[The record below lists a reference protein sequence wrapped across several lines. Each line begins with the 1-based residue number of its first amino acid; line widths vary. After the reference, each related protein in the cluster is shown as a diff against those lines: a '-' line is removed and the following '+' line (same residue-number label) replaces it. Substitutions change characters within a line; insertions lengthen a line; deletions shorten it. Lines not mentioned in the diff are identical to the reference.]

1 MTDLKK
7 NIPKL
12 RFPEFEGEWEEK
24 KLGEIVS
31 FGKGKL
37 LGKKDLVEDGKYPC
51 ILYGELY
58 TKYGAIINNIE
69 SRTNVDPSKL
79 KKADKNQI
87 LIPSSG
93 ETVEDIATASAINVT
108 EDVYIGGDLNILT
121 PQKDDGRFISLS
133 LNSVNKWNVSRFA
146 QGKTVVHL
154 YNSDLK
160 NLKIN
165 LPCQF
170 EEQQKIGDFFSKLD
184 RQIELEE
191 QKLAFLKEQK
201 KGYIQKIFSQE
212 LRFKDDNGNDYPEWE
227 EKRFLDLF
235 KVIPSKDKQI
245 NSRDVLENGRFPVVD
260 QGKKLFLGYS
270 NEKSK
275 VIENFED
282 LIIYGDHTT
291 IIKRINE
298 PFIIGGDGVKLLTG
312 IDEKPIN
319 YLYVLLQYSNV
330 VPEGYKRHYSILKT
344 RNMYVSTFA
353 EEQCKIGNFFR
364 GLDMLIEK
372 QSRKV
377 ELLKQRK
384 KGLLQKMFV

>member
-7 NIPKL
+7 NVPEL
-12 RFPEFEGEWEEK
+12 RFPEFSGEWEEK

-37 LGKKDLVEDGKYPC
+37 LGKKDLTEDGKYLC

-79 KKADKNQI
+79 KKAENNQI

-184 RQIELEE
+184 HQIELEE
-191 QKLAFLKEQK
+191 QKLALLEEQK
-201 KGYIQKIFSQE
+201 KGYMQKIFSQE
-212 LRFKDDNGNDYPEWE
+212 LRFKDENGENYPEWE
-227 EKRFLDLF
+227 EQKLDNIANIGTGKS
-235 KVIPSKDKQI
+235 KVK
-245 NSRDVLENGRFPVVD
+245 NTGGNYDVLGSTGIIGKSNNYDYEGDFILIARVGHYAGSLYKYSGKVNITDNTIYLKSNIVLEFIYYSLKRYRISRLVFGSGQPLLKSSDIKQLKLFISGEKEQQKIGDFFSKLDRHIEL
-260 QGKKLFLGYS
+260 QGKK
-270 NEKSK
+270 
-275 VIENFED
+275 I
-282 LIIYGDHTT
+282 
-291 IIKRINE
+291 
-298 PFIIGGDGVKLLTG
+298 
-312 IDEKPIN
+312 
-319 YLYVLLQYSNV
+319 
-330 VPEGYKRHYSILKT
+330 
-344 RNMYVSTFA
+344 
-353 EEQCKIGNFFR
+353 
-364 GLDMLIEK
+364 
-372 QSRKV
+372 

-384 KGLLQKMFV
+384 QGFLQKMFV